1 VLLPDGGT
9 VAYEYDAFSR
19 RTARRRERA
28 DGRIDD
34 TRFVWDGDTVLH
46 ELSSEAGLTTW
57 HWSPG
62 TFTPLVRE
70 RQGKLHSVGTDQ
82 NGTPSE
88 IFDES
93 GTIVWQ
99 ATVDVGGTWTFDIGD
114 PDDCPWRW
122 PGQHADS
129 TTGLAYNRFR
139 WFDASTSTYIS
150 SDPIRLEG
158 GPSVYGYV
166 QDPNWHS
173 DPFGLNTHV
182 GDAGERAAARWLAAR
197 GNTVLGGIQ
206 NSSGHGIDL
215 VYRDPSGRVCIA
227 EVKANS
233 ATLSAA
239 QARGADSFGR
249 SRLSRSAHW
258 DLDVRSASARQALAD
273 WVANNPT
280 RRITGVTIFTTVTVD
295 NAGRAR
301 GTVRRGGV
309 RPWTPCS

>member
-1 VLLPDGGT
+1 
-9 VAYEYDAFSR
+9 
-19 RTARRRERA
+19 
-28 DGRIDD
+28 
-34 TRFVWDGDTVLH
+34 
-46 ELSSEAGLTTW
+46 
-57 HWSPG
+57 
-62 TFTPLVRE
+62 
-70 RQGKLHSVGTDQ
+70 
-82 NGTPSE
+82 
-88 IFDES
+88 
-93 GTIVWQ
+93 
-99 ATVDVGGTWTFDIGD
+99 VGGTWTFDVGN

-129 TTGLAYNRFR
+129 TTGLTYNRFR

-150 SDPIRLEG
+150 PDPIRLEG
-158 GPSVYGYV
+158 GPSLYGYV
-166 QDPNWHS
+166 NDPNWHS

-258 DLDVRSASARQALAD
+258 DLDVRSATARQALAD

-280 RRITGVTIFTTVTVD
+280 RRITGVTIFTDVRVD